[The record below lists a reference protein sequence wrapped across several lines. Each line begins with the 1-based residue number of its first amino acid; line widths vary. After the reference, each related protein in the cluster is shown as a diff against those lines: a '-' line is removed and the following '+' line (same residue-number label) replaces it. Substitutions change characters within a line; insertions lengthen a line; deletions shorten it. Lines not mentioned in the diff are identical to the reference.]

1 MLNAILGVMLFILF
15 IVVTIALIS
24 EAYRYKA

>member
-15 IVVTIALIS
+15 IVVTIGLIS